1 MPHVPPTE
9 LDLAGLKCPLPV
21 LRTRRALRAMVPG
34 GRLTVTCTDP
44 LASLDIPN
52 LVREEGD
59 RLEACE
65 RVGAVTR
72 FTIRRGSGACPG
84 DSAKPP
90 HS

>member
-1 MPHVPPTE
+1 MSTAPPVD

-21 LRTRRALRAMVPG
+21 LRTRKALRRLPA
-34 GRLTVTCTDP
+34 GRTLRVTCTDP

-59 RLEACE
+59 SLEALD
-65 RVGAVTR
+65 RIGAATR
-72 FTIRRGSGACPG
+72 FLIRRGTGTCPG